1 MAQVETFEVRKK
13 TFLPLPIVAPDF
25 SYTMDL
31 MIMSSVYQ
39 DIIRPGDIT
48 TFKWQRTNI
57 NNRMY
62 NQGYQ
67 YILIFIETTS

>member
-39 DIIRPGDIT
+39 DIMRPGGT
-48 TFKWQRTNI
+48 ATFKWQRTSV
-57 NNRMY
+57 NNNMY
-62 NQGYQ
+62 NHGYQ